1 MKIEM
6 GKVYWKIDN
15 TTATFETLKTVL
27 ESFGIVA
34 VEQKPLGDEFG
45 FKRVID
51 WKTPHG
57 ISFSTIWHIN
67 LCNIRFGEWD
77 RDLGEITFDGIQG
90 SYLPYCDHDTIDFTY
105 KGNTMFRL
113 ALKEDEDDE

>member
-15 TTATFETLKTVL
+15 TTNTFDTLKATL

-34 VEQKPLGDEFG
+34 VNLKPLGTEFG

-51 WKTPHG
+51 WQTAHG

-67 LCNIRFGEWD
+67 LCNIRIGEWD
-77 RDLGEITFDGIQG
+77 SDLAEITFDSIVG
-90 SYLPYCDHDTIDFTY
+90 SYLPYAEHETIDFVY
-105 KGNTMFRL
+105 RGNTVLRL
-113 ALKEDEDDE
+113 ALKGGDGE

>member
-15 TTATFETLKTVL
+15 TTASFDTLKSTL
-27 ESFGIVA
+27 EGFGLIA
-34 VEQKPLGDEFG
+34 VTNRHLGNEFG

-51 WKTPHG
+51 WQTEHG

-67 LCNIRFGEWD
+67 LCNIRIGEWD
-77 RDLGEITFDGIQG
+77 IDLAEITFDSIIG
-90 SYLPYCDHDTIDFTY
+90 SYLPYADHDTIDFVY
-105 KGNTMFRL
+105 RGNTVLRL
-113 ALKEDEDDE
+113 ALKGGAE